1 MNNKE
6 KLYSENINKENLNKE
21 TMNKD
26 TKDLILD
33 GVPMS
38 FEQSRSKKPIKEVSI
53 NQKQAME
60 KGKNISGKNKEQEL
74 TPSKKEEKPK
84 QIVRKKGSIDD
95 VIKDA
100 GNERELDTIERKLAE
115 GDRLTLRLKTKEEQ
129 EIKMTIERRNGQLIY
144 KKDGKE
150 IEPEE
155 FNKIIVKEKPKIDLT
170 RITKELRDREE
181 ERRKYNEQLQ
191 MERRTANEFARNEYE
206 KKNEHIMDYEAEET
220 EFDGETF
227 YDEAKGHS
235 DEIHKVMTQKDPDR

>member
-1 MNNKE
+1 MADKE
-6 KLYSENINKENLNKE
+6 KLFSENMNRENINKENLNKE
-21 TMNKD
+21 

-38 FEQSRSKKPIKEVSI
+38 FEQSQGKKPIKEMPLI
-53 NQKQAME
+53 QKQTME
-60 KGKNISGKNKEQEL
+60 KSKNISWKNTEQEL
-74 TPSKKEEKPK
+74 TPSNKEEKPK

-100 GNERELDTIERKLAE
+100 GNEKELDAIERKLAE
-115 GDRLTLRLKTKEEQ
+115 GDRLTLQLKSKEQ
-129 EIKMTIERRNGQLIY
+129 QQIKMTIERRNGKLIY

-155 FNKIIVKEKPKIDLT
+155 FNKTIIKEKPKFDLAK
-170 RITKELRDREE
+170 ITKELRDREE

-191 MERRTANEFARNEYE
+191 MERRTRNEFAYNEYE
-206 KKNEHIMDYEAEET
+206 KKSEHIIDFEMEESN
-220 EFDGETF
+220 FDGETF

-235 DEIHKVMTQKDPDR
+235 DEVHNAMTQKDPDR